1 MNNKS
6 KEKTI
11 SVMLSVTLMLC
22 VSLAQSD
29 VQAGFPE
36 THAGKR
42 AGEVLALLNGTFP
55 RTAEDYIQN
64 DYTPGFRDSFPLA
77 THRQIYDT
85 TKAMFGILKL
95 SEVVT
100 DSEYEIRFI
109 VRSESRDAWL
119 NVKLRL
125 EQETPFRIAVMGLRP
140 GAPSAAQQ
148 QADPETAAQ
157 QSKSNSQP
165 PSGSKK
171 TKDVSAAE
179 LDSMIAGKAASGDFS
194 GVVLVA
200 RDGNPIFQKAYG
212 YASKRFHAPN
222 RVDTKFNLGSIN
234 KAFTTVSILQLIEKG
249 KLSIDDPIGMYLDV
263 FPEKIAEKVTIRH
276 LLNMRSGWGDYWR
289 HPTFQQ
295 EISRI
300 RTVSQYMD
308 FIKDMPLDFEPGTN
322 FQHSNTGFDVA
333 GAIIE
338 TVTGMDYF
346 DYVRSNIYVP
356 AGMDFTDCF
365 HKDGPVENLAVGYTN
380 MNPNDPE
387 GTGYLWEN
395 TYLMPPRG
403 NPTGGGYSTAEDML
417 KFAQALKSQTLLS
430 KEMVNFY
437 FNRLDGEPE
446 KASDPNGRYRAA
458 GGAPGINA
466 FLVIDFDSG
475 LTFVVLANLD
485 HPVAMNLIQEILKMY
500 GLDPS

>member
-6 KEKTI
+6 KVKTI
-11 SVMLSVTLMLC
+11 SVMFSIVLMVW

-29 VQAGFPE
+29 VQTGFPD
-36 THAGKR
+36 TPAGKR

-77 THRQIYDT
+77 THKQIYDT
-85 TKAMFGILKL
+85 TKGMFGILEL

-100 DSEYEIRFI
+100 ASDYDIRFI
-109 VRSESRDAWL
+109 VRSESKDAWL
-119 NVKLRL
+119 NVMLRL
-125 EQETPFRIAVMGLRP
+125 KQEAPFRIAMMGLRP
-140 GAPSAAQQ
+140 GSPSSTQQ
-148 QADPETAAQ
+148 QAAPETAAK

-165 PSGSKK
+165 ASGSRKA
-171 TKDVSAAE
+171 KDVSAAE
-179 LDSMIAGKAASGDFS
+179 LDSMIASKAASGDFS
-194 GVVLVA
+194 GVVLIA
-200 RDGNPIFQKAYG
+200 RDGNPIFQKACG
-212 YASKRFHAPN
+212 YASKRFHVPN

-234 KAFTTVSILQLIEKG
+234 KAFTTVAILQLIEKG

-276 LLNMRSGWGDYWR
+276 LLNMRSGWGDYWST
-289 HPTFQQ
+289 PTFKQ

-338 TVTGMDYF
+338 RVTGMDYY
-346 DYVRSNIYVP
+346 DYVRSNIYEP
-356 AGMDFTDCF
+356 AGMDSTDCF

-380 MNPNDPE
+380 MNPNDPD
-387 GTGYLWEN
+387 GTGYAWEN

-417 KFAQALKSQTLLS
+417 KFSQALKNQKLLS

-446 KASDPNGRYRAA
+446 KAPAPNGSYRAA
-458 GGAPGINA
+458 GAAPGINA

-485 HPVAMNLIQEILKMY
+485 HPVAMNFIQEILKMY
-500 GLDPS
+500 GIDPI